1 MNQALKQRLVGAVVL
16 LALAIIFL
24 PAVFNGGRQV
34 QMEAMAEVP
43 PAPAVEPMAIEAPT
57 PVNHAPV
64 VAATDMYTM
73 EPAKS
78 GAMQKIQNITHA
90 TAKPGLDSKKHPD
103 AWVLQVG
110 VFSDK
115 ARADEL
121 KKKLQAKG
129 YRAFT
134 RTLTAK
140 TAQDK
145 KTVTR
150 VMIGPELEMSTV
162 LKFKTDVDKEYAVKS
177 IVAKFEP

>member
-16 LALAIIFL
+16 LALAVIFL
-24 PAVFNGGRQV
+24 PALFNGGRQV
-34 QMEAMAEVP
+34 QMDTLTEVP
-43 PAPAVEPMAIEAPT
+43 PAPVVEPVTIEAP
-57 PVNHAPV
+57 VAENSAP
-64 VAATDMYTM
+64 ALPASDLYAM
-73 EPAKS
+73 EPNSSA
-78 GAMQKIQNITHA
+78 AMQKIQNITHA

-121 KKKLQAKG
+121 KKNLQGKG

-140 TAQDK
+140 SAKDK

-150 VMIGPELEMSTV
+150 VMIGPELELATV
-162 LKFKTDVDKEYAVKS
+162 LKFKTAVDKEYAVKS
-177 IVAKFEP
+177 LVAKFEP